1 MVFVT
6 EGEAIV
12 KAIVLLKIR
21 YTTILKPFMMTK
33 MKMNTRGGFNMDFQE
48 ITGTL
53 YSVMNLSSQKYN
65 IGHIPFQNALQI
77 LGMIFTKKDN
87 IISLLTSD
95 ITLSEKEIVYY
106 FKIRFYRINW

>member
-33 MKMNTRGGFNMDFQE
+33 MKMNTLGVFNLDFQE
-48 ITGTL
+48 ITGTW

-65 IGHIPFQNALQI
+65 IGHIPFQNGERGNRT
-77 LGMIFTKKDN
+77 LGDF
-87 IISLLTSD
+87 
-95 ITLSEKEIVYY
+95 V
-106 FKIRFYRINW
+106 FYRCHEFLVLLSKPYKHRA

>member
-1 MVFVT
+1 
-6 EGEAIV
+6 
-12 KAIVLLKIR
+12 
-21 YTTILKPFMMTK
+21 MMTE
-33 MKMNTRGGFNMDFQE
+33 MKMNTLGGFNMDFQE

-106 FKIRFYRINW
+106 FKISFHNLTRNVKLKPHHETEAPIPYS